1 MKNKILYETDSLE
14 DPKLQEIVN
23 LEVTKGKKIYID
35 LYTTNEEKVK
45 TAILDTIKYNLQ
57 DFNEDVNKEFKNRLP
72 TTERLI
78 GVEFRDLFI
87 TSGINK
93 VLVKENEEGEG
104 LCVVID
110 LNFDKTQEESEE
122 YV

>member
-14 DPKLQEIVN
+14 DPKLQKIIN
-23 LEVTKGKKIYID
+23 LNVTKGKGIYID
-35 LYTTNEEKVK
+35 LYTTNEKKVK

-57 DFNEDVNKEFKNRLP
+57 DFNNDINEEFKNRLP

-78 GVEFRDLFI
+78 GVEFRDLFKI
-87 TSGINK
+87 SKINK
-93 VLVKENEEGEG
+93 VLVKENEEG

-110 LNFDKTQEESEE
+110 LNFDKIQEENEE
-122 YV
+122 YI

>member
-1 MKNKILYETDSLE
+1 MKNKILYETDSLG
-14 DPKLQEIVN
+14 DPKLQEIIN
-23 LEVTKGKKIYID
+23 LKVTEGKEIYID
-35 LYTTNEEKVK
+35 LYTTNKEKVK

-57 DFNEDVNKEFKNRLP
+57 DFNNDVNEEFKNRLP
-72 TTERLI
+72 TTERLV
-78 GVEFRDLFI
+78 GVEFRDLFR

-93 VLVKENEEGEG
+93 VLVKENKEGGG

-122 YV
+122 YI

>member
-1 MKNKILYETDSLE
+1 MKNKILYETNSLE
-14 DPKLQEIVN
+14 DPKLQEFVN
-23 LEVTKGKKIYID
+23 LKITEGKEIYID

-57 DFNEDVNKEFKNRLP
+57 DFNNDVNREFKNRLP

-78 GVEFRDLFI
+78 GVEFRDLFR

-93 VLVKENEEGEG
+93 VLVEEDEEGGG

-122 YV
+122 YI